1 MDHAPRPH
9 LLIVEDDFE
18 VRAMLAEMLA
28 SEGYEID
35 MASNGA
41 EAITLF
47 EGGARPCAVLV
58 DLLMPGIV
66 GQELL
71 EYLRADDQLAAI
83 PVAIV
88 SASPQLAPE
97 GYTVFSKPLELG
109 QLREFLRNDGSGI
122 CDRHPLSHHDKR
134 SEG

>member
-1 MDHAPRPH
+1 MIMHNASRPH

-18 VRAMLAEMLA
+18 VRSMLAEMLT

-47 EGGARPCAVLV
+47 ERGARPCAVLV

-71 EYLRADDQLAAI
+71 EYLRADDQLAEI

-88 SASPQLAPE
+88 SASPQLAPR
-97 GYTVFSKPLELG
+97 GYKVFSKPLQLG
-109 QLREFLRNDGSGI
+109 PLLDFLRNGGPGI
-122 CDRHPLSHHDKR
+122 CDRHPLTP
-134 SEG
+134 